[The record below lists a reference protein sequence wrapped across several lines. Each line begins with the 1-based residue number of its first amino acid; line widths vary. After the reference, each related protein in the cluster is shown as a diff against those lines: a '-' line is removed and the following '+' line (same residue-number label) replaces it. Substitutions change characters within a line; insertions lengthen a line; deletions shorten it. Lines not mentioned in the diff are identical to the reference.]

1 MIINDLSHV
10 ETILEDKNIQGG
22 FAIAEAF
29 SDGYAVGNSY
39 AITST
44 STFTSVSSR
53 IFRFKT
59 LNSASSSSSSQS
71 ASAN

>member
-22 FAIAEAF
+22 LAAAQAF
-29 SDGYAVGNSY
+29 SDGFAVGNFL

-44 STFTSVSSR
+44 STFTSAYTKS
-53 IFRFKT
+53 FRFRT
-59 LNSASSSSSSQS
+59 FNSASSSSESQS
-71 ASAN
+71 VSA

>member
-22 FAIAEAF
+22 LAVSEAF
-29 SDGYAVGNSY
+29 SDGFAVGNSL
-39 AITST
+39 AVT
-44 STFTSVSSR
+44 STFTFTSASSR
-53 IFRFKT
+53 SFRFKT

-71 ASAN
+71 VSA

>member
-10 ETILEDKNIQGG
+10 ETVLENENIQGG
-22 FAIAEAF
+22 LAVSEAF
-29 SDGYAVGNSY
+29 SDAFARGNFL

-44 STFTSVSSR
+44 STFTSASSR
-53 IFRFKT
+53 SFRSRT

-71 ASAN
+71 VAA